1 MTPKSFHDVVMS
13 FPETVETVS
22 YGNMK
27 VYKAFGTFFTRLRD
41 EDDSIVLW
49 AGDFDQRDMLLEA
62 DPETFH
68 ITDHYRSK
76 PWILARLK
84 RMDAKTLRGYLTP
97 HWRKKAPKTWLRTW
111 DASQA
116 PAQMKAPVAPK
127 GRTKK

>member
-1 MTPKSFHDVVMS
+1 MTPRSFHAVVMS

-27 VYKAFGTFFTRLRD
+27 VYKAFGTFFTRLRV
-41 EDDSIVLW
+41 EDASIVLW
-49 AGDFDQRDMLLEA
+49 VGDFDQREVLLEA

-68 ITDHYRSK
+68 LTEHYRSQ

-84 RMDAKTLRGYLTP
+84 RMDAKTLRGYLTQ
-97 HWRKKAPKTWLRTW
+97 HWRKKAPKKWLKAW
-111 DASQA
+111 DAGQAIA
-116 PAQMKAPVAPK
+116 PAAPK